1 MGIQNLHVQ
10 IYVQYTHRLTLTH
23 RHLYMTLLHTHHTH
37 RDKHSHRNTHT
48 CIPPTHTH
56 THHSHRKTLPVCV
69 PVCMYSPRL
78 SSSQPWIS
86 VPCLLLRRA
95 TVDLYTMAFPLGF
108 FIRSYGSWSGY
119 PAVSSEPVAVP
130 LELGRKCQIA

>member
-1 MGIQNLHVQ
+1 MCKYMSNILTDSLSHAN
-10 IYVQYTHRLTLTH
+10 IYIRHCYTRTI
-23 RHLYMTLLHTHHTH
+23 HTEI
-37 RDKHSHRNTHT
+37 NTHIET
-48 CIPPTHTH
+48 HIHAFPRPPP
-56 THHSHRKTLPVCV
+56 HHSHRKTLPVCV
-69 PVCMYSPRL
+69 SLCMYSPRP

-119 PAVSSEPVAVP
+119 PAVSSELVAVP